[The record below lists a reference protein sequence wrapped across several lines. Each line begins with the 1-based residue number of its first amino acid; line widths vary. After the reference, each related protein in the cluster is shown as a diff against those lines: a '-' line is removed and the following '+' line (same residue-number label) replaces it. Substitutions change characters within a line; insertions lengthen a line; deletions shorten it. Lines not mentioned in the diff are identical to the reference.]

1 MLFNSLSLIGS
12 NPSSHGF
19 KSAGALKDI
28 VEIIH
33 ILHSNLEKDWEIYS
47 NFVAL
52 SEYMNFNRKL
62 LDLKLK
68 FVTQLSK

>member
-19 KSAGALKDI
+19 KSAGALKDN

-33 ILHSNLEKDWEIYS
+33 ILHSTHYTGGFQLEFVSISWLINQMNCEFECSYWWKIYI
-47 NFVAL
+47 
-52 SEYMNFNRKL
+52 
-62 LDLKLK
+62 
-68 FVTQLSK
+68 